1 MIFTETGLRDAY
13 IIDIDPRSDDRGYFA
28 RVWCAKEFEEQG
40 LETRLVQCNVA
51 YNHRKGILRGM
62 HYQQAPWA
70 EVKLVR
76 CTRGAVYDVIVDL
89 RPDSE
94 TRLEWTGV
102 ELTADNHRMLYVPE
116 GFAHGYV
123 TLQDDS
129 ELFYQVSQFYT
140 PQAEG
145 GLRWDDPAVAIDWP
159 DLGELLI
166 SDKDR
171 AWPLLAADQRQE

>member
-1 MIFTETGLRDAY
+1 MIFTETDLKGAFVV
-13 IIDIDPRSDDRGYFA
+13 DIESRKDERGYFA
-28 RVWCAKEFEEQG
+28 RVWCAREFEEQG
-40 LETRLVQCNVA
+40 LESRFVQCNVA
-51 YNHRKGILRGM
+51 YNNKKAILRGM
-62 HYQQAPWA
+62 HYQSPPYA

-76 CTRGAVYDVIVDL
+76 CTKGAVYDVIVDM
-89 RPDSE
+89 RPGSDSY
-94 TRLEWTGV
+94 LGWTGV
-102 ELTADNHRMLYVPE
+102 ELTDDNHRMLYVPE

-145 GLRWDDPAVAIDWP
+145 GVRWNDPAVGIQWP
-159 DLGELLI
+159 DVGELLI

-171 AWPLLAADQRQE
+171 AWPMLDVE

>member
-1 MIFTETGLRDAY
+1 MIFAETPLKGAFV
-13 IIDIDPRSDDRGYFA
+13 IDIDPRSDDRGYFA
-28 RVWCAKEFEEQG
+28 RVWCAREFETHG

-51 YNHRKGILRGM
+51 YNHKKGILRGM
-62 HYQQAPWA
+62 HYQKAPYS

-89 RPDSE
+89 RPGSD
-94 TRLEWTGV
+94 TYLNWTGA
-102 ELTADNHRMLYVPE
+102 ELTGDNHRMLYVPE

-123 TLQDDS
+123 TLRDDS

-145 GLRWDDPAVAIDWP
+145 GVRWDDPLVGIEWP
-159 DLGELLI
+159 DVGELLI
-166 SDKDR
+166 SDKDH
-171 AWPLLAADQRQE
+171 AWPWLDVK

>member
-1 MIFTETGLRDAY
+1 MIFTETELTGAF
-13 IIDIDPRSDDRGYFA
+13 IIDIEPLRDDRGYFA
-28 RVWCAKEFEEQG
+28 RVWCAREFEEHG
-40 LETRLVQCNVA
+40 LKTGLVQCNVA
-51 YNHRKGILRGM
+51 YNSKKGILRGM
-62 HYQQAPWA
+62 HYQQQPHA

-76 CTRGAVYDVIVDL
+76 CTKGAVYDVIVDL
-89 RPDSE
+89 REDSE
-94 TRLEWTGV
+94 TFLKWTGV

-145 GLRWDDPAVAIDWP
+145 GIRWNDPVIGIEWP
-159 DLGELLI
+159 ELGDLHI
-166 SDKDR
+166 SEKDR
-171 AWPLLAADQRQE
+171 LWALLETN

>member
-1 MIFTETGLRDAY
+1 MIVTETALKGAFV
-13 IIDIDPRSDDRGYFA
+13 IDIERRGDERGYFA
-28 RVWCAKEFEEQG
+28 RVWCAREFEQHG
-40 LETRLVQCNVA
+40 LDTRLVQCNVA

-62 HYQQAPWA
+62 HYQQQPHA

-76 CTRGAVYDVIVDL
+76 CTRGAVYDVIVDM
-89 RPDSE
+89 RPASD
-94 TRLEWTGV
+94 TYLGWTGV
-102 ELTADNHRMLYVPE
+102 ELSADNHRMLYVPE

-145 GLRWDDPAVAIDWP
+145 GVRWNDPAVGIEWP
-159 DLGELLI
+159 DVGDLLI

-171 AWPLLAADQRQE
+171 AWPVLDVK

>member
-1 MIFTETGLRDAY
+1 VIFTETGLTGAFVV
-13 IIDIDPRSDDRGYFA
+13 DIEPRADERGYFA
-28 RVWCAKEFEEQG
+28 RVWCAREFEEQG
-40 LETRLVQCNVA
+40 LESRFVQCNVA
-51 YNHRKGILRGM
+51 YNNKKATLRGM
-62 HYQQAPWA
+62 HYQSSPYA

-76 CTRGAVYDVIVDL
+76 CTKGAVYDVIVDM
-89 RPDSE
+89 RPGSDSY
-94 TRLEWTGV
+94 LGWTGV
-102 ELTADNHRMLYVPE
+102 ELTDDNHRMLYVPE

-145 GLRWDDPAVAIDWP
+145 GVRWNDPAVGIQWP
-159 DLGELLI
+159 DVGELLI

-171 AWPLLAADQRQE
+171 AWPMLDVE

>member
-1 MIFTETGLRDAY
+1 VIFTETPLNGAFV
-13 IIDIDPRSDDRGYFA
+13 IDIEARSDDRGYFA
-28 RVWCAKEFEEQG
+28 RVWCAREFEEHG

-51 YNHRKGILRGM
+51 YNHKKGILRGM
-62 HYQQAPWA
+62 HYQKQPYS

-89 RPDSE
+89 RPESD
-94 TRLEWTGV
+94 TYLHWTGA

-123 TLQDDS
+123 TLRDDS

-145 GLRWDDPAVAIDWP
+145 GVRWNDPAVGIEWP
-159 DLGELLI
+159 ELGDLLI

-171 AWPLLAADQRQE
+171 AWPMLDVE